1 METKAPL
8 IPAMERLQA
17 SDTVVFR
24 QLTQYAEAFL
34 PITQQNKYVVS
45 AAPEGVRARTGHSE
59 RGWSPT
65 GTDLRSLGAFLFG
78 YEMSALWERCLLT
91 ICGGANLRA
100 MSMNFIP
107 AEEVEKLNATGWQN
121 MNKNADVLGEQGM
134 RLDRPCL
141 PGGCCGVPFRIFVSS
156 GGGDELGVVREN
168 FSPYSEKC
176 FACVCQCTHYHDVFA
191 KGSEEPVYQIVVGK
205 ACCGAHNNCCGATC
219 FKESM
224 IFDVLDK
231 DGKKVATIEK
241 IFAREEEGCLGGVCR
256 ALHDFSN
263 YVVSFPPGASL
274 EEKQLLL
281 GALTQVEYLY
291 FVPEGGDSGGGGGD

>member
-1 METKAPL
+1 M
-8 IPAMERLQA
+8 
-17 SDTVVFR
+17 
-24 QLTQYAEAFL
+24 
-34 PITQQNKYVVS
+34 
-45 AAPEGVRARTGHSE
+45 
-59 RGWSPT
+59 
-65 GTDLRSLGAFLFG
+65 
-78 YEMSALWERCLLT
+78 
-91 ICGGANLRA
+91 
-100 MSMNFIP
+100 
-107 AEEVEKLNATGWQN
+107 
-121 MNKNADVLGEQGM
+121 
-134 RLDRPCL
+134 
-141 PGGCCGVPFRIFVSS
+141 
-156 GGGDELGVVREN
+156 
-168 FSPYSEKC
+168 
-176 FACVCQCTHYHDVFA
+176 CQCTHYHDVFA

-231 DGKKVATIEK
+231 DGKRVATIEK

-291 FVPEGGDSGGGGGD
+291 FVPEVGRNRFFFCFFSHRIAAVPSSSDPSFPHSRILSHFLALSCSRLVTDRLWLRRLMTVPRRASRPVGPGRRQRRRRRRRRRRLGSRSRDTHRWNHHADDGKLFRSLPTPQPP